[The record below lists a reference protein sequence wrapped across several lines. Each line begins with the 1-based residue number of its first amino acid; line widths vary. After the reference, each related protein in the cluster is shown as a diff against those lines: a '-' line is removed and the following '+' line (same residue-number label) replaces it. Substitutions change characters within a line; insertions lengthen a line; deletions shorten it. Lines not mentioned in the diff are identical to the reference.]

1 MKLTLINI
9 SRLLGYF
16 IIETHQGFQKGAN
29 LMVEMVRQAIGKL
42 EKILAEE
49 YDLNMPKNLS
59 LQFDNFGENK
69 VVV

>member
-1 MKLTLINI
+1 
-9 SRLLGYF
+9 
-16 IIETHQGFQKGAN
+16 
-29 LMVEMVRQAIGKL
+29 MVEMVRQAIGKL

-69 VVV
+69 VV